1 MLHSEALSQCI
12 ITVEMLSS
20 VSRLFLIVICLGAL
34 LSQTYVSG
42 SKHGHYPLQNRH
54 EHGEKNIPEQ
64 VTHQLTVNESCS
76 DLWFTPRNG
85 ACHCGSTVHGVVT
98 CNEQTKEVMVL
109 DCYCM
114 TTDSTNKTVVGACLY
129 NCVNLSNTVQYQQ
142 IVYHQAPSNCKHL
155 HRKGTLCGECEKDH
169 FPHAYSYDMKCIKCT
184 SYNWWTYIAVAY
196 LPLTIFIAII
206 LVFRISV
213 VSPKLHAFVTFAQ
226 IVTMPGNT
234 QIFITGIRFTNHLL
248 AAVTITYASVY
259 GVWNLDF
266 FRALM
271 TDICLQLTTLQV
283 LALDYLIAVY
293 PMLLMVIAYTLVELH
308 GYGFRPV
315 LLVWRPFH
323 YFFVRFRREWD
334 IQTSIVDAFVTFFI
348 LSTTKLF
355 IVSFSLLIP
364 TSLYNVSGDIIG
376 IYLYYNPHLEY
387 MRGKHLPYALLALT
401 VSGLFIILPLSML
414 VFSSF
419 RCVRNCFGQFK
430 MRIRVL
436 EEFLHAFQQYYKDG
450 TNGTMDCHWYAAYY
464 ILVNLGLCLLRGVS
478 VGTIVYIFAI
488 IYFIIIALIV
498 LLVEPYK
505 EEYAFYNVLDCVQ
518 YLWLAIFC
526 SSVVF
531 LDFSS
536 LFQREYVLCTY
547 FVLLCVGT
555 LPLIYI
561 AALVIYKIGK
571 RSGFEFCN
579 KYQVETDLN
588 DSLPDRVYNPN
599 QYKDNCGYVPI
610 QNQPTVDITTTEP

>member
-12 ITVEMLSS
+12 ITVDMSSS
-20 VSRLFLIVICLGAL
+20 VSQVFLIVICLEAL

-42 SKHGHYPLQNRH
+42 SKHDHYSLQNRH
-54 EHGEKNIPEQ
+54 GDGRKNIAEQ

-76 DLWFTPRNG
+76 DLWFTRRND
-85 ACHCGSTVHGVVT
+85 ACQCGSTVHGVVT

-114 TTDSTNKTVVGACLY
+114 TNDSANKTVVGACLY
-129 NCVNLSNTVQYQQ
+129 NCVNLSHTVQYQDM
-142 IVYHQAPSNCKHL
+142 VYHQAPSNCTYL

-169 FPHAYSYDMKCIKCT
+169 FPHAYSYDIDCIKCT
-184 SYNWWTYIAVAY
+184 SYSWWRYIAVAY

-213 VSPKLHAFVTFAQ
+213 VSPKLHAFVSFAQ
-226 IVTMPGNT
+226 IFAVPVNS
-234 QIFITGIRFTNHLL
+234 QIIILGAKFTNPSL
-248 AAVTITYASVY
+248 AGVAITYISAY
-259 GVWNLDF
+259 AIWNLDF
-266 FRALM
+266 FRALAP
-271 TDICLQLTTLQV
+271 DICLQLTTLQV

-323 YFFVRFRREWD
+323 YFFVRFRREWN

-355 IVSFSLLIP
+355 YGSYHLLIP
-364 TSLYNVSGDIIG
+364 TLLYDVKGDKIGISLYS
-376 IYLYYNPHLEY
+376 YPKLEY
-387 MRGKHLPYALLALT
+387 MKGEHLPYALLALT
-401 VSGLFIILPLSML
+401 IIGLFVVLPISQLI
-414 VFSSF
+414 FSSF
-419 RCVRNCFGQFK
+419 RCVRQCK
-430 MRIRVL
+430 MRIHVL
-436 EEFLHAFQQYYKDG
+436 KEFLHAFQQYYKDG
-450 TNGTMDCHWYAAYY
+450 TNGTMDCRWYAAYY
-464 ILVNLGLCLLRGVS
+464 ILVHLGLCLLYGVS
-478 VGTIVYIFAI
+478 VGTIVYIFLI

-526 SSVVF
+526 SSVTF
-531 LDFSS
+531 LDFSG
-536 LFQREYVLCTY
+536 LFQREYILCTC
-547 FVLLCVGT
+547 FVIVCVST
-555 LPLIYI
+555 VPLIYI

-571 RSGFEFCN
+571 RSGLNYCN
-579 KYQVETDLN
+579 KYQVETNLN

-610 QNQPTVDITTTEP
+610 HNQPIQVQ

>member
-1 MLHSEALSQCI
+1 MLAS
-12 ITVEMLSS
+12 
-20 VSRLFLIVICLGAL
+20 LFLIVICSEAL
-34 LSQTYVSG
+34 LSQVFASG
-42 SKHGHYPLQNRH
+42 SKHDPYPLQNGHGDDITYPIYPVSNRRGD
-54 EHGEKNIPEQ
+54 GEKNIPEQ
-64 VTHQLTVNESCS
+64 VTHQLTVNDSCS
-76 DLWFTPRNG
+76 DLWFTPRNDT
-85 ACHCGSTVHGVVT
+85 CHCGSTLDGVVT

-114 TTDSTNKTVVGACLY
+114 TTDSTNQTVVGTCLY
-129 NCVNLSNTVQYQQ
+129 NCVNLSHTGGYWDP
-142 IVYHQAPSNCKHL
+142 IYHQAPSDCHTHL
-155 HRKGTLCGECEKDH
+155 HRNGTLCGECENDY
-169 FPHAYSYDMKCIKCT
+169 FPRAYSYDMDCIKCT
-184 SYNWWTYIAVAY
+184 SPYSWWTYIAVAY
-196 LPLTIFIAII
+196 LPLTIFVAVI

-213 VSPKLHAFVTFAQ
+213 VSPKLHAFVSFAQ
-226 IVTMPGNT
+226 IVTVPVNA
-234 QIFITGIRFTNHLL
+234 QIVIPSIRFTNHLL
-248 AAVTITYASVY
+248 AAVTITYGSVY

-271 TDICLQLTTLQV
+271 SDICLQLTTLEV

-293 PMLLMVIAYTLVELH
+293 PMLLMVIAYTLLELH

-323 YFFVRFRREWD
+323 YFFVRFRREWN

-355 IVSFSLLIP
+355 NVSFHLLIP
-364 TSLYNVSGDIIG
+364 MLLYNVDGDIIG

-401 VSGLFIILPLSML
+401 VIGLFVVLPLSLL

-419 RCVRNCFGQFK
+419 RCVRSCFGQCK

-450 TNGTMDCHWYAAYY
+450 TNGTMDCRWYAAYY
-464 ILVNLGLCLLRGVS
+464 ILVMLGLYLLLTFTID
-478 VGTIVYIFAI
+478 TIVYIFSI

-518 YLWLAIFC
+518 YLWLAIF
-526 SSVVF
+526 SSSIVF
-531 LDFSS
+531 LNFSS
-536 LFQREYVLCTY
+536 LLQNEGILYAY
-547 FVLLCVGT
+547 FVIAGNGT
-555 LPLIYI
+555 VPLIYI
-561 AALVIYKIGK
+561 TAIVIYKIGGRCGLK
-571 RSGFEFCN
+571 FFN
-579 KYQVETDLN
+579 KCQKESVLIE
-588 DSLPDRVYNPN
+588 SLPDRVYNPN

-610 QNQPTVDITTTEP
+610 HNQPIQLQ

>member
-12 ITVEMLSS
+12 ITVEMLFS
-20 VSRLFLIVICLGAL
+20 VSRVLLIVICLEAL
-34 LSQTYVSG
+34 LSQTYASG
-42 SKHGHYPLQNRH
+42 SKHDHYPLQNRH
-54 EHGEKNIPEQ
+54 GDGEKNIPEQ

-114 TTDSTNKTVVGACLY
+114 TTDSANQTVVGACLY
-129 NCVNLSNTVQYQQ
+129 NSLNLTHTAEYQDN
-142 IVYHQAPSNCKHL
+142 VYHQAPSDCHTHL
-155 HRKGTLCGECEKDH
+155 HRNGTLCGECENDY
-169 FPHAYSYDMKCIKCT
+169 FPRAYSYDMDCIKCT

-206 LVFRISV
+206 FIFRISV
-213 VSPKLHAFVTFAQ
+213 VSPKLHAFVSFAQ
-226 IVTMPGNT
+226 T
-234 QIFITGIRFTNHLL
+234 ITVPVNVHMIILGATSTSHLL
-248 AAVTITYASVY
+248 AAVAKAYVSVY
-259 GVWNLDF
+259 TIWNLDF

-271 TDICLQLTTLQV
+271 PDICLQLTTLQV

-323 YFFVRFRREWD
+323 YFFVRFRREWN

-355 IVSFSLLIP
+355 NGSYHLLIP
-364 TSLYNVSGDIIG
+364 TLLYDVKGENIG
-376 IYLYYNPHLEY
+376 IYLYSYPKLEY
-387 MRGKHLPYALLALT
+387 MKDEHLPYALLALT
-401 VSGLFIILPLSML
+401 VIGLFIVLPLSIL
-414 VFSSF
+414 VFSSL
-419 RCVRNCFGQFK
+419 RCVRNCFGQCK

-450 TNGTMDCHWYAAYY
+450 TNGTMDCRWYAAYY
-464 ILVNLGLCLLRGVS
+464 ILVNLGLCLLYGVS
-478 VGTIVYIFAI
+478 VGTIVYIFLI
-488 IYFIIIALIV
+488 IYAIIIALIV

-505 EEYAFYNVLDCVQ
+505 EEYAFYNVLDSVQ

-526 SSVVF
+526 SSIAF
-531 LDFSS
+531 LDFSK
-536 LFQREYVLCTY
+536 LFQREYTPCTY
-547 FVLLCVGT
+547 FLIIGIGT
-555 LPLIYI
+555 VPLVYI
-561 AALVIYKIGK
+561 AALFIYKIGK
-571 RSGFEFCN
+571 RSGLKFCN
-579 KYQVETDLN
+579 KYQMEIDLN

-610 QNQPTVDITTTEP
+610 HNQPIQVQ

>member
-1 MLHSEALSQCI
+1 
-12 ITVEMLSS
+12 MLSS
-20 VSRLFLIVICLGAL
+20 VAQLFLIVISSEAL
-34 LSQTYVSG
+34 LSQTYASE
-42 SKHGHYPLQNRH
+42 SKHLLQNRH
-54 EHGEKNIPEQ
+54 EHGEKNIAEQ

-76 DLWFTPRNG
+76 DLWFTRRNDT
-85 ACHCGSTVHGVVT
+85 CHCGSTVHGVVT

-114 TTDSTNKTVVGACLY
+114 TNHSANQTVVGACLY
-129 NCVNLSNTVQYQQ
+129 NCVNLSHAVEYQDH
-142 IVYHQAPSNCKHL
+142 VYHQAPSDCHTHL
-155 HRKGTLCGECEKDH
+155 HRNGTLCGECEIGY
-169 FPHAYSYDMKCIKCT
+169 FPRAYSYEIDCSNCT
-184 SYNWWTYIAVAY
+184 SPDNWWAYIAVAY

-213 VSPKLHAFVTFAQ
+213 VSPKLHAFVSLAQ
-226 IVTMPGNT
+226 IISVPVYAQKIILGAK
-234 QIFITGIRFTNHLL
+234 FTNHLL
-248 AAVTITYASVY
+248 DVVAIAYISAYAI
-259 GVWNLDF
+259 WNLDF

-271 TDICLQLTTLQV
+271 PDICLQLTTLEV

-323 YFFVRFRREWD
+323 YFFVRFRREWN

-355 IVSFSLLIP
+355 NGSYYLLIP
-364 TSLYNVSGDIIG
+364 TLLYDVKGEYIG
-376 IYLYYNPHLEY
+376 LYSYSYPKLEY
-387 MRGKHLPYALLALT
+387 MKGEHLPYALLALT
-401 VSGLFIILPLSML
+401 VIGLFIVLPLSLL

-419 RCVRNCFGQFK
+419 RCVRQCK
-430 MRIRVL
+430 MRIHVL

-450 TNGTMDCHWYAAYY
+450 TNGTMDCRWYAAYY
-464 ILVNLGLCLLRGVS
+464 ILVNLGLCLLFGVC
-478 VGTIVYIFAI
+478 VGTRSIVYIFLI
-488 IYFIIIALIV
+488 IYFILLAFIV

-526 SSVVF
+526 SSIVF
-531 LDFSS
+531 LDLSS
-536 LFQREYVLCTY
+536 LFQREYMLCTC
-547 FVLLCVGT
+547 FVIVCVST

-571 RSGFEFCN
+571 RSGLNFCN
-579 KYQVETDLN
+579 KYQVEIDLN

-610 QNQPTVDITTTEP
+610 HNQPIQVQ

>member
-1 MLHSEALSQCI
+1 
-12 ITVEMLSS
+12 MLSS
-20 VSRLFLIVICLGAL
+20 VSRLFLIVICLEAL

-42 SKHGHYPLQNRH
+42 SKHDYYSLQNRH
-54 EHGEKNIPEQ
+54 GDGEKNISEQ
-64 VTHQLTVNESCS
+64 VTHQLTVNDSCS

-85 ACHCGSTVHGVVT
+85 TCHCGSTVHGVVT

-114 TTDSTNKTVVGACLY
+114 TTASTNQTVVGACLY
-129 NCVNLSNTVQYQQ
+129 NCVNVSHNAQYWGNT
-142 IVYHQAPSNCKHL
+142 YHQAPSNCTHL
-155 HRKGTLCGECEKDH
+155 HRRGTLCGECEKDH
-169 FPHAYSYDMKCIKCT
+169 FPHAYSYDMDCIKCT
-184 SYNWWTYIAVAY
+184 SYSWGRYIAVAY

-213 VSPKLHAFVTFAQ
+213 VSPKLHAFVSFAQ
-226 IVTMPGNT
+226 I
-234 QIFITGIRFTNHLL
+234 ITVPVNVHIIILGATSTSHLL
-248 AAVTITYASVY
+248 AAVAKAYVSVY
-259 GVWNLDF
+259 TIWNLDF

-271 TDICLQLTTLQV
+271 SDICLQLTTLQV

-323 YFFVRFRREWD
+323 YFFVRFRREWN

-355 IVSFSLLIP
+355 NVSFHLLIP
-364 TSLYNVSGDIIG
+364 TSLYDVNGEKLG
-376 IYLYYNPHLEY
+376 IYLYSYPKLEY
-387 MRGKHLPYALLALT
+387 MRGEHLPYALLALT
-401 VSGLFIILPLSML
+401 IIGLFIVLPLSIL

-419 RCVRNCFGQFK
+419 RCVRNCFGQCK
-430 MRIRVL
+430 MRIHVL

-450 TNGTMDCHWYAAYY
+450 TNETMDCRWYAAYY
-464 ILVNLGLCLLRGVS
+464 ILVNLGLCLLYSVS
-478 VGTIVYIFAI
+478 VSTIFYIVSI
-488 IYFIIIALIV
+488 IYFILLALIV

-518 YLWLAIFC
+518 FLWLAIFC
-526 SSVVF
+526 SSIAF
-531 LDFSS
+531 LNFSK
-536 LFQREYVLCTY
+536 LFQREYTSCTY
-547 FVLLCVGT
+547 FLIAGISTV
-555 LPLIYI
+555 PLVYI

-571 RSGFEFCN
+571 RSVLKFCN

-610 QNQPTVDITTTEP
+610 HNQPIQVQ

>member
-1 MLHSEALSQCI
+1 
-12 ITVEMLSS
+12 
-20 VSRLFLIVICLGAL
+20 
-34 LSQTYVSG
+34 
-42 SKHGHYPLQNRH
+42 
-54 EHGEKNIPEQ
+54 
-64 VTHQLTVNESCS
+64 
-76 DLWFTPRNG
+76 
-85 ACHCGSTVHGVVT
+85 
-98 CNEQTKEVMVL
+98 MVL
-109 DCYCM
+109 DYYCM
-114 TTDSTNKTVVGACLY
+114 TTDSTNQTVVGACLY
-129 NCVNLSNTVQYQQ
+129 NCLNLSNTVQYQQ
-142 IVYHQAPSNCKHL
+142 IVYNQAPSNCKHL

-169 FPHAYSYDMKCIKCT
+169 FPRAYSYDMKCIKCT
-184 SYNWWTYIAVAY
+184 FYSWWTYIAVAY
-196 LPLTIFIAII
+196 LPLTIFTAII

-226 IVTMPGNT
+226 IVTMPVNA
-234 QIFITGIRFTNHLL
+234 QLVITGIRFTNHLL

-271 TDICLQLTTLQV
+271 PDICLQLTTLKV

-323 YFFVRFRREWD
+323 YFFVRFRREWN

-355 IVSFSLLIP
+355 NVSFSLLIP
-364 TSLYNVSGDIIG
+364 TSLYNVNGDIIG

-387 MRGKHLPYALLALT
+387 IRGEHLPYALLALT
-401 VSGLFIILPLSML
+401 IIGLVIVLPLSLL

-419 RCVRNCFGQFK
+419 HCVRKCFGQCK

-450 TNGTMDCHWYAAYY
+450 TNGTMDCRWYAAYY
-464 ILVNLGLCLLRGVS
+464 ILVNLGLYLLRVFS
-478 VGTIVYIFAI
+478 VGTIVYIFSI
-488 IYFIIIALIV
+488 IYAIIIALIV

-526 SSVVF
+526 SSIVF

>member
-1 MLHSEALSQCI
+1 MLAG
-12 ITVEMLSS
+12 
-20 VSRLFLIVICLGAL
+20 LFFIVICSEAL
-34 LSQTYVSG
+34 LSQVFASG
-42 SKHGHYPLQNRH
+42 SKHDHYPLPNRH
-54 EHGEKNIPEQ
+54 GDGEKNIPEQ

-114 TTDSTNKTVVGACLY
+114 TTDVNSTKQPVVGACLY
-129 NCVNLSNTVQYQQ
+129 NCENLSHAGYQDP
-142 IVYHQAPSNCKHL
+142 IHHQAPSDCHTHL
-155 HRKGTLCGECEKDH
+155 HRNGTLCGECENDY
-169 FPHAYSYDMKCIKCT
+169 FPCAYSYDIYCIKCT
-184 SYNWWTYIAVAY
+184 SPYSWGTYIAVAY

-213 VSPKLHAFVTFAQ
+213 VSPKLHAFVSLAQ
-226 IVTMPGNT
+226 IVTVPANVHYIILGAK
-234 QIFITGIRFTNHLL
+234 FTNLFL
-248 AAVTITYASVY
+248 AVVAITYISAY
-259 GVWNLDF
+259 AIWNLDF
-266 FRALM
+266 FRTLM
-271 TDICLQLTTLQV
+271 PDICLQLTTLQV

-355 IVSFSLLIP
+355 NVSFSLLIP
-364 TSLYNVSGDIIG
+364 TSLYNVNGDIIG
-376 IYLYYNPHLEY
+376 IYLFYNPNLEY
-387 MRGKHLPYALLALT
+387 MKGEHLPYALLALT
-401 VSGLFIILPLSML
+401 VIGLFIVFPLSLL

-419 RCVRNCFGQFK
+419 RCVRNCFEQCR

-450 TNGTMDCHWYAAYY
+450 TNGTMDCRWYAAYY
-464 ILVNLGLCLLRGVS
+464 ILVNLGLCLLFSVF
-478 VGTIVYIFAI
+478 VGTIFYIVSI

-526 SSVVF
+526 SSIAF
-531 LDFSS
+531 LNFSG
-536 LFQREYVLCTY
+536 LLQREYISCTY
-547 FVLLCVGT
+547 FLIAGISTV
-555 LPLIYI
+555 PLVYI
-561 AALVIYKIGK
+561 AALVIHKIGK
-571 RSGFEFCN
+571 KSDLKFCN
-579 KYQVETDLN
+579 EYQTET